1 MYRSVYSMYDRGMER
16 LNYDHLLYFWMVAR
30 EGGVS
35 KAAARLHLTQST
47 LSGQIRTL
55 EASLGGP
62 LFERVG
68 RRLQLTDLGRL
79 VLPFA
84 EEIFKLGADLT
95 NAVRFRPTDRPIRLT
110 IGLADVIAKA
120 LAQRLIQPL
129 LTPLGRVHVVVR
141 EDSSDRLLLALVAG
155 ELDILIL
162 DSAPEPREGIR
173 IFSRLLGD
181 SGVILMATPD
191 LATRYRR
198 RFPKSLDG
206 APFIMPGRITALRR
220 GLEDWFERCQ
230 IQPLVVATFDDTALI
245 TVSGHAGNGIFAV
258 PSIVEREVRAQAHVL
273 RVGPVEG
280 LREQIF
286 IVSAQRQFRNP
297 AVTMLIDH
305 ARKEL
310 FD

>member
-1 MYRSVYSMYDRGMER
+1 M
-16 LNYDHLLYFWMVAR
+16 NYDHLLYFWLVAR

-68 RRLQLTDLGRL
+68 RRLQLTELGRL

-84 EEIFKLGADLT
+84 EEIFTLGADLMD
-95 NAVRFRPTDRPIRLT
+95 AVRCRPSERPGRLT
-110 IGLADVIAKA
+110 IGLADVVAKT

-129 LTPLGRVHVVVR
+129 LTPRGRVHVVVR
-141 EDSSDRLLLALVAG
+141 EDNSDKLLLALIAG

-162 DSAPEPREGIR
+162 DSPPGPREGMR
-173 IFSRLLGD
+173 LFSRLLGD
-181 SGVILMATPD
+181 SGVVLMATPE
-191 LATRYRR
+191 LANRYRR
-198 RFPKSLDG
+198 RFPKGLNG
-206 APFIMPGRITALRR
+206 APFILPGRVTALRR
-220 GLEDWFERCQ
+220 GLEEWFERCE
-230 IQPLVVATFDDTALI
+230 IKPLVVATFDDTALI

-258 PSIVEREVRAQAHVL
+258 PSVVERDVRAQAGVL

-286 IVSAQRQFRNP
+286 VVSAQRQFRNP
-297 AVTMLIDH
+297 AVANLVDH
-305 ARKEL
+305 ARRKVFGGSL
-310 FD
+310 SGANG